1 MYDISSRELMK
12 LAFLRQNTPRIPTM
26 PQICHGLP
34 IQIEATQ
41 SDFDW
46 RIGYCVCAKNPQVI
60 YDYVLELAN
69 RVGCD
74 GVRLFALPD
83 PLNASLDG
91 EDVIVFDPKTYNRIG
106 KLDLHGGGAFIADHN
121 EEPVESLGD
130 VKVRLK
136 KLVDSVTESKLQIL
150 SEYRQKASHLFVVTG
165 PNGITMNTYCILR
178 GREQAMVDFYER
190 PDFVSD
196 VMDMQAEAMI
206 EQGEKLIQTGVDAF
220 YIGDP
225 AASASLIHPRH
236 FEQFCLPAY
245 QKFCRHFRDRILIY
259 IHVCGNSTP
268 ILEMLADTGAHA
280 VEPLDPLGPVEVAD
294 AKTRIGDKVA
304 LMGGVNTLTMCDKSA
319 EEVTAEAILKCNE
332 GGPMGYILA
341 AGDMVPSNTPL
352 ENLQALVNV
361 ARYSLWKTK

>member
-106 KLDLHGGGAFIADHN
+106 KLDLHGGRREVKEQAAMVAI
-121 EEPVESLGD
+121 EEI
-130 VKVRLK
+130 
-136 KLVDSVTESKLQIL
+136 SKLMSG
-150 SEYRQKASHLFVVTG
+150 SETQTQK
-165 PNGITMNTYCILR
+165 
-178 GREQAMVDFYER
+178 D
-190 PDFVSD
+190 
-196 VMDMQAEAMI
+196 
-206 EQGEKLIQTGVDAF
+206 
-220 YIGDP
+220 
-225 AASASLIHPRH
+225 
-236 FEQFCLPAY
+236 
-245 QKFCRHFRDRILIY
+245 
-259 IHVCGNSTP
+259 
-268 ILEMLADTGAHA
+268 
-280 VEPLDPLGPVEVAD
+280 
-294 AKTRIGDKVA
+294 
-304 LMGGVNTLTMCDKSA
+304 
-319 EEVTAEAILKCNE
+319 
-332 GGPMGYILA
+332 
-341 AGDMVPSNTPL
+341 
-352 ENLQALVNV
+352 
-361 ARYSLWKTK
+361 